1 MIVTMTLREIPVVT
15 VGATVVVVVT
25 TVTVIVVMTAQ
36 VVVVVVVVTTQTVM
50 AAAVMT
56 MVGTTVRMGSLP
68 LGPWPLLLP
77 TWRDR
82 PPRTAS
88 APSNVDPTS
97 CRTLRGTQQG
107 VAASSLVPL
116 PTTVILLWPQQSWGR
131 S

>member
-1 MIVTMTLREIPVVT
+1 MTVTVTLREIPVVT
-15 VGATVVVVVT
+15 VVVVGT

-36 VVVVVVVVTTQTVM
+36 VVAVVVVVTTQTVM

>member
-1 MIVTMTLREIPVVT
+1 VTVTVTLREIPVVT
-15 VGATVVVVVT
+15 VVVVGT

-36 VVVVVVVVTTQTVM
+36 VVAVVVVVTTQTVM

>member
-1 MIVTMTLREIPVVT
+1 VTVTLREIPVV
-15 VGATVVVVVT
+15 TVVVVVT

-36 VVVVVVVVTTQTVM
+36 VVAVVVVVVVTTQTVM